1 MIVGAGGVAG
11 RGLQEIVRAGTLLE
25 TVRVG
30 RYSPEHV
37 FARHRPPQAERLTE
51 EGTWTSS
58 RT

>member
-11 RGLQEIVRAGTLLE
+11 RGRQEIVRAGTLLE
-25 TVRVG
+25 TVRGG
-30 RYSPEHV
+30 RYSPNMCSPDTD
-37 FARHRPPQAERLTE
+37 RRPAERLTE